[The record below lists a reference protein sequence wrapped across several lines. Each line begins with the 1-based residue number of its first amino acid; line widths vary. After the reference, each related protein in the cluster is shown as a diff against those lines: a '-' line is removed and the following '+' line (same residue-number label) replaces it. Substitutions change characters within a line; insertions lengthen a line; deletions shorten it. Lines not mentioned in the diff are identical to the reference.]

1 MDALTEELKRLDK
14 QGAVRELSE
23 AEVERTKA
31 WTPLIVK
38 QKPNG
43 KWRMITDL
51 RSLNGCFRTAKF
63 KQQTW
68 KTIRGVLELSGAKWG
83 TKLDVREFFH
93 HLGLCRETQR
103 WVRFQGKEGK
113 YQAKAMPFGLAASP
127 FWANKF
133 AKVLQAA
140 LNKKKINHLWYVDD
154 VLVLGDTA
162 QQCAEKTNEAL
173 QILDNLGV
181 QLNKEKCELEPKE
194 QVEYLGMNI
203 DLKNGCIAALTSR
216 LNAVCR
222 EVTKL
227 KHAGS
232 TCATRLARV
241 AGKLEYLQVGM
252 PSAIGLGKQLMFE
265 AGKLAEKHGWMKT
278 TTKNDKVHGLLK
290 TIQQALKITTPNPIN
305 RPWKQKSN
313 LTTDASDFGWGA
325 VLEGPK
331 MKKTSRGLFSRQEV
345 REHITRKEVFAIE
358 LAVRNLSPKIPDQSH
373 LEVWTDCTV
382 TAAVWRKGSVKEKL
396 MKGVTETILLL
407 AKRGISMSTQ
417 WIPGEKNTKADKL
430 SRKWKEPND
439 YQIDPKI
446 LKRFCQVNKFK
457 VKVDCFASRH
467 NRQCDAFWSWF
478 PEWGACETNAF
489 RQSWGGKQGLYMN
502 PPWPVLPKVIKKIRS
517 ERATVCIV
525 APKWQAAPW
534 WRAFQSMVEV
544 QQTVEGRTFRDGT
557 SRLLPQPRWK
567 TVIAILKGDKP
578 NGL

>member
-430 SRKWKEPND
+430 SRKYKT
-439 YQIDPKI
+439 
-446 LKRFCQVNKFK
+446 KFPLIFHHLNFSDTK
-457 VKVDCFASRH
+457 PSPTFEFPGAKSLLGRGRH
-467 NRQCDAFWSWF
+467 L
-478 PEWGACETNAF
+478 F
-489 RQSWGGKQGLYMN
+489 RQTGLQDYYPAFPRFFLCQCCKQRVDHNFYLYKTQQASFLLLIVFRECCFRQQWLN
-502 PPWPVLPKVIKKIRS
+502 PKMRYKIP
-517 ERATVCIV
+517 C
-525 APKWQAAPW
+525 PPNFHQ
-534 WRAFQSMVEV
+534 
-544 QQTVEGRTFRDGT
+544 D
-557 SRLLPQPRWK
+557 
-567 TVIAILKGDKP
+567 KGQLANVP
-578 NGL
+578 NELNLY

>member
-358 LAVRNLSPKIPDQSH
+358 LAVRNSDRSDNRSVPSTSVTKCLLSYSRLPES
-373 LEVWTDCTV
+373 TV
-382 TAAVWRKGSVKEKL
+382 LTTKCRVSPGEESF
-396 MKGVTETILLL
+396 LLL
-407 AKRGISMSTQ
+407 PSSISLSMTLSST
-417 WIPGEKNTKADKL
+417 
-430 SRKWKEPND
+430 
-439 YQIDPKI
+439 
-446 LKRFCQVNKFK
+446 
-457 VKVDCFASRH
+457 
-467 NRQCDAFWSWF
+467 
-478 PEWGACETNAF
+478 
-489 RQSWGGKQGLYMN
+489 
-502 PPWPVLPKVIKKIRS
+502 
-517 ERATVCIV
+517 
-525 APKWQAAPW
+525 
-534 WRAFQSMVEV
+534 
-544 QQTVEGRTFRDGT
+544 
-557 SRLLPQPRWK
+557 RLLLLCSPSKLRGDFVRGFLDSNFALPIRWQ
-567 TVIAILKGDKP
+567 TLLSV
-578 NGL
+578 